1 MIYGKTDIRQQLQDG
16 GAVCL
21 GNLFFLLAGGIT
33 GFLAENYAWSAV
45 ILIVGVVYTVAT
57 YRSAAK
63 RVIKLSGAEEATRR
77 SHRQLYLIVEN
88 LSITLGIKT
97 PKIYIINDPALNA
110 FAAGHTVDK
119 SIIGVTTGL
128 LEALDRRELEGVM
141 AHELSHIVNRD
152 VRVASIIFALVAG
165 IGLMAYLN
173 IRSGGGRSSRGNN
186 GYVILIIIAVS
197 ILLAALATF
206 ARMAISRRREY
217 LADVTGAQITRYP
230 EGLASALEKISL
242 HGSQLQKSS
251 AATAHFFLESPVK
264 SSFLTKFLSTHPP
277 IDDRIAKLRQLEAAV
292 TEPAGDAWPKRPS
305 AGRKKNGFTARSSG
319 SRRCQQKGPTCNHR

>member
-1 MIYGKTDIRQQLQDG
+1 MERQISANNFKTG
-16 GAVCL
+16 V
-21 GNLFFLLAGGIT
+21 LFALVIFLFLLAGGIV
-33 GFLAENYAWSAV
+33 GVLAENYAWAAV
-45 ILIVGVVYTVAT
+45 ILVAGVVYTAAT

-63 RVIKLSGAEEATRR
+63 RVIKLNGAQEATRR

-97 PKIYIINDPALNA
+97 PEIYVIDDPALNA
-110 FAAGHTVDK
+110 FAAGHTVNK

-128 LEALDRRELEGVM
+128 LGALDRKELEGVM

-173 IRSGGGRSSRGNN
+173 IRSGGGRSSRGNS
-186 GYVILIIIAVS
+186 GYIVLAIIAVS
-197 ILLAALATF
+197 ILLAVLAFF

-242 HGSQLQKSS
+242 HGSRLQKSS
-251 AATAHFFLESPVK
+251 ASTAHFFLESPVK
-264 SSFLTKFLSTHPP
+264 SDFLARFLSTHPP
-277 IDDRIAKLRQLEAAV
+277 IEDRIARLRQLEAA
-292 TEPAGDAWPKRPS
+292 GY
-305 AGRKKNGFTARSSG
+305 
-319 SRRCQQKGPTCNHR
+319 

>member
-1 MIYGKTDIRQQLQDG
+1 MEKQISANNFKT
-16 GAVCL
+16 GA
-21 GNLFFLLAGGIT
+21 LFALVIFIFLAAGGIV
-33 GFLAENYAWSAV
+33 GFFFENYYLSAV
-45 ILIVGVVYTVAT
+45 VMVIGIVYTFAT

-63 RVIKLSGAEEATRR
+63 RVIKLNGAEEATRR
-77 SHRQLYLIVEN
+77 SHRRLYLIVEN
-88 LSITLGIKT
+88 LSITLGIKA
-97 PKIYIINDPALNA
+97 PKIYIIEDPALNA

-128 LEALDRRELEGVM
+128 LEALDRKELEGVM

-186 GYVILIIIAVS
+186 GYVILVIIAVS
-197 ILLAALATF
+197 ILLAVLATF

-230 EGLASALEKISL
+230 EGLASALEKISR
-242 HGSQLQKSS
+242 HGSRLQQSS
-251 AATAHFFLESPVK
+251 ASTAHFFLESPVK
-264 SSFLTKFLSTHPP
+264 SSFLSRFLSTHPP
-277 IDDRIAKLRQLEAAV
+277 IEDRIAKLRRLE
-292 TEPAGDAWPKRPS
+292 TAGY
-305 AGRKKNGFTARSSG
+305 
-319 SRRCQQKGPTCNHR
+319 